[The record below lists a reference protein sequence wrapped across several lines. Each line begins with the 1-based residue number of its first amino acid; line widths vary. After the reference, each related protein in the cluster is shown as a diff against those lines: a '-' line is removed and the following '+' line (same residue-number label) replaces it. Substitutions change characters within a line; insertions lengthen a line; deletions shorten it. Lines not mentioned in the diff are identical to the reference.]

1 MRKKVK
7 WVLLGICIA
16 ILLTIAI
23 WTIITNSKVIAN
35 NEWMSANA
43 NIEQHNKEQN
53 IVESLVEENKMQNTW
68 VVDIGKEEQN
78 SILNL
83 VVDSPEEQLEFEL
96 PINGT
101 TGYAPTTINLL
112 ENATEGAKVITKIKA
127 GQAFTILSEEN
138 NYFYVQYGEEKGWL
152 DNTLCMVN
160 LPDIIP
166 SIVYDDTNSYR
177 SIFQS
182 SGYSLPDITGK
193 QLYNASSY
201 NSRLQETQYNMP
213 VMYQMAK
220 KIYQAQ
226 KQALANHQSLKI
238 YETFRPYEVQMK
250 VSSSLKQLED
260 SNDAVKSGI
269 NTGSWNESWFIAQTR
284 SNHQLGVA
292 MDVSLVQ
299 INTSEQKKLGKYTY
313 TKVTD
318 YTEYVMP
325 TQMHELSARAV
336 AFSYPVSSASKT
348 AWKNVPLAK
357 TMTQAAKQLQ
367 NYCTSAGMS
376 PLASEWWHFNDLDAK
391 EAIKNRGVNGKF
403 YLQDN
408 VSKIPEK

>member
-83 VVDSPEEQLEFEL
+83 V
-96 PINGT
+96 
-101 TGYAPTTINLL
+101 TTINLL

-220 KIYQAQ
+220 KI
-226 KQALANHQSLKI
+226 
-238 YETFRPYEVQMK
+238 
-250 VSSSLKQLED
+250 
-260 SNDAVKSGI
+260 
-269 NTGSWNESWFIAQTR
+269 
-284 SNHQLGVA
+284 
-292 MDVSLVQ
+292 
-299 INTSEQKKLGKYTY
+299 
-313 TKVTD
+313 
-318 YTEYVMP
+318 
-325 TQMHELSARAV
+325 
-336 AFSYPVSSASKT
+336 
-348 AWKNVPLAK
+348 
-357 TMTQAAKQLQ
+357 
-367 NYCTSAGMS
+367 
-376 PLASEWWHFNDLDAK
+376 
-391 EAIKNRGVNGKF
+391 
-403 YLQDN
+403 
-408 VSKIPEK
+408 